1 MMTACTGTSE
11 MNESGCIR
19 EFEKLAKRMGIE
31 LRYNA
36 EGPSGLCTV
45 RGKQVLFIDRSM
57 GVRLTLDMYISE
69 FRTVDLTGYFV
80 VPVIRELLGKD
91 QNGNGW

>member
-1 MMTACTGTSE
+1 MD
-11 MNESGCIR
+11 ESGCIR

-31 LRYNA
+31 LRYTA

-45 RGKQVLFIDRSM
+45 RGKQELFIDRSL
-57 GVRLTLDMYISE
+57 GERSKLDMFIRE
-69 FRTVDLTGYFV
+69 FRMVDLTGYFV

-91 QNGNGW
+91 QAGNDW

>member
-1 MMTACTGTSE
+1 MDDSSCV
-11 MNESGCIR
+11 R

-31 LRYNA
+31 LRYTA

-45 RGKQVLFIDRSM
+45 RGERLLYIDRSM
-57 GVRLTLDMYISE
+57 GDRARLAMYVRE
-69 FRTVDLTGYFV
+69 FRSIDLSGYFV

-91 QNGNGW
+91 QADSDW

>member
-1 MMTACTGTSE
+1 MDD
-11 MNESGCIR
+11 SGCIR

-45 RGKQVLFIDRSM
+45 RGKQVLFIDRILGCRSK
-57 GVRLTLDMYISE
+57 LDIYIRE
-69 FRTVDLTGYFV
+69 FRSIDLTGYFV

-91 QNGNGW
+91 QAGNGW